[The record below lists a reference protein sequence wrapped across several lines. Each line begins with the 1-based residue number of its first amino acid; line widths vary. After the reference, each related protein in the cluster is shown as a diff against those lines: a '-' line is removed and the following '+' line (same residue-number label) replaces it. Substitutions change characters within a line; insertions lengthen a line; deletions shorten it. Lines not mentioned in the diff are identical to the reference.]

1 MTRTRQ
7 HQRCISAIHWLEAS
21 GALTLGAMCAL
32 AVIGTPPAQAQTD
45 NTASYKPLYSFTGGA
60 DGGSPAAG
68 VILDPA
74 GNLYG
79 TTAFGGASDQGVVFK
94 LDTTGTETVLYSF
107 TGGTDGGKPQ
117 AGLIRDSAGN
127 IYGTTTFGGIASG
140 YSGYGVVF
148 KLDTTG
154 TETVLHSFTGGA
166 DGSGP
171 GGVIRDSA
179 GNLYGTTGGGGIA
192 NCLFG
197 GCGVVYKLD
206 TTGTETVL
214 YSFTGGSDGSGPG
227 DVILDSAGNLYGI
240 TDGGGAS
247 NLGVVFKLDTTGAE
261 TVLHSFTGG
270 ADGSGADGGVLIL
283 DSAGN
288 LYGTTALGGASN
300 LGVVF
305 KLDTTGTETVLYSF
319 TGGADGSGPAGV
331 ILDSA
336 GNLYGITQGGG
347 SANCPLAE
355 AILMPNCGLV
365 YKLDTTG
372 TQRVLP
378 TFTGGADG
386 GWPNGVIRDAA
397 GNLYG
402 TTDGGGASNRGVVF
416 TIAAPAPA
424 IAVTPSSLQLSY
436 AIGGTVPAAQ
446 SIQVTNSGSVTL
458 TWSASATAAWLVLS
472 VPTPSTLA
480 VSLSPAGLSA
490 GTYTS
495 SVQISAAG
503 ASNTPLSIAVTL
515 TVAAVSPSLVV
526 ALSTAGQVEPFAA
539 QSIVSAYGT
548 NLATGTASAVTLPV
562 PTLLD
567 GTSVTVTDSAG
578 VARLAPLFYVSPMQV
593 NFVIPAGM
601 ATGTASVSIQNQNG
615 TTQSAAI
622 QIGNVSPG
630 LFQLNTSGLIA
641 AWVLPV
647 ISGTQQPLQPVYQI
661 ASGSVIP
668 LPINLGPSTQEVY
681 LEMYGTG
688 IRNANSVTVTVGG
701 LNVPVLFA
709 GAAPGFAGEDQ
720 VNIGPL
726 PQSLAGK
733 GSVRIIVTA
742 DEQAANT
749 VNVTIQ

>member
-247 NLGVVFKLDTTGAE
+247 NLGVVFKLDTTG
-261 TVLHSFTGG
+261 
-270 ADGSGADGGVLIL
+270 
-283 DSAGN
+283 
-288 LYGTTALGGASN
+288 
-300 LGVVF
+300 
-305 KLDTTGTETVLYSF
+305 TETVLYSF

-372 TQRVLP
+372 TETVLH